1 MSHFITREMRIRLA
15 KRDQYRSDMD
25 KLRQTQEL
33 WREKNRREIEEENE
47 RIAIYLADRENKLKI
62 LQEAEIEKRKKDEH
76 LRVQMCM
83 ALNEKEVSYFC
94 YIYYVYHLPLLRLVP
109 FSP

>member
-1 MSHFITREMRIRLA
+1 MRIRLA

-83 ALNEKEVSYFC
+83 ALNEKEVS
-94 YIYYVYHLPLLRLVP
+94 
-109 FSP
+109 